1 MDSPSSQNSSPRA
14 FPSSPRATSRPIG
27 FLRLQNPNK
36 ESTIRSPRDSYLFK
50 GKEVIPNHVSYLKA
64 VLLAGS
70 WTGMIW
76 PPRTW
81 RGIWSRGAWSMTC
94 LCRVCIS
101 LPCKHTQVRAETS
114 VTVTGITE
122 YCRYLW
128 ELRIHY
134 FDMVSCWGIGL
145 KENVIFYSLEVRS
158 YLNWKS
164 T

>member
-27 FLRLQNPNK
+27 FLRLQNPSE

-50 GKEVIPNHVSYLKA
+50 GKEVIPNYVSYLKA

-81 RGIWSRGAWSMTC
+81 RGIWSRGASSMTC
-94 LCRVCIS
+94 FCRVCIS
-101 LPCKHTQVRAETS
+101 LPCKHTQVRVENS

-122 YCRYLW
+122 YYCYLW

-134 FDMVSCWGIGL
+134 FDIVWCRGIGL
-145 KENVIFYSLEVRS
+145 RKM
-158 YLNWKS
+158 
-164 T
+164 